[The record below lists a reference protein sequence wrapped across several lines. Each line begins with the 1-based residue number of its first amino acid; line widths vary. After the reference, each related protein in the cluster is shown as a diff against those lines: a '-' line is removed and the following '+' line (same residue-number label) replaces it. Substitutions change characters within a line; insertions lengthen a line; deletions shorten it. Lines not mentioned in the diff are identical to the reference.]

1 MKNTPIIYMASVLAL
16 IAGTSSCIKEAQFQ
30 AEKQREKQ
38 KKEECDKILEEA
50 IEMIDKEYYK
60 SAKEKLEAAKKY
72 NIPDC
77 NMVIEDLEE
86 KIIKTQKNKKRSIFD
101 RIKQGMSKASE
112 ELFDGIK

>member
-1 MKNTPIIYMASVLAL
+1 MQERKNENIKKNATNLYIEINRAACVVNIYAYDSV
-16 IAGTSSCIKEAQFQ
+16 T
-30 AEKQREKQ
+30 
-38 KKEECDKILEEA
+38 
-50 IEMIDKEYYK
+50 
-60 SAKEKLEAAKKY
+60 KKY